1 MYGGFTYV
9 SRKVG
14 GKMATPEWNKI
25 QRTLIIHAKRNL
37 YSAFLSIPPENLTE
51 SDLNLMN
58 VLMKDE
64 DIQNILDKA
73 FSRNKN

>member
-1 MYGGFTYV
+1 MD
-9 SRKVG
+9 SPNLKV
-14 GKMATPEWNKI
+14 I
-25 QRTLIIHAKRNL
+25 QRTLVIDAKRNL
-37 YSAFLSIPPENLTE
+37 YAAFLSISPENLTE

-64 DIQNILDKA
+64 DIQNIIKEA